1 MRLTC
6 RGAGSAKPGLRGY
19 SADLSRLH
27 RLFSQCPCRV
37 RRVGTGDKR
46 QRVVESP
53 TPNFLPLLYLYLRV
67 YLRANMTNFDNTI
80 RLSLWLPKKSV
91 AKSNIADILGKCSI
105 LFNCFGLVHFLLLW
119 QQAVLR
125 KSKPPAVFQL
135 ERSFC
140 QFIMTECPR
149 SKTDRRIISQ
159 MIYNKSVCCFN
170 RNFNAFICQ
179 LFCNSALFGF

>member
-1 MRLTC
+1 
-6 RGAGSAKPGLRGY
+6 
-19 SADLSRLH
+19 
-27 RLFSQCPCRV
+27 
-37 RRVGTGDKR
+37 
-46 QRVVESP
+46 
-53 TPNFLPLLYLYLRV
+53 
-67 YLRANMTNFDNTI
+67 MTNFDNTI

-91 AKSNIADILGKCSI
+91 AKSNIADILDKCSI

-119 QQAVLR
+119 QQ
-125 KSKPPAVFQL
+125 AVFQL